1 MVNTAKLREMIDKSG
16 ISVSH
21 IANAANID
29 RSTMYRRLNAEGE
42 GFTVAEA
49 TAISKTL
56 NLSSDEVAS
65 IFFAD
70 TVA

>member
-1 MVNTAKLREMIDKSG
+1 MVNTELLREKIEKSG

-21 IANAANID
+21 IANAANVD
-29 RSTMYRRLNAEGE
+29 RSTLYRRLNTSGE

-49 TAISKTL
+49 TAISKVL
-56 NLSSDEVAS
+56 NLTTGEVAS

-70 TVA
+70 IVA

>member
-1 MVNTAKLREMIDKSG
+1 MVNIAMLKERIEKSG
-16 ISVSH
+16 ISLSH

-29 RSTMYRRLNAEGE
+29 RSTMYRRLSTEGE

-49 TAISKTL
+49 TAISKAL

-70 TVA
+70 SVA